1 MKIIVR
7 TDHGVTLVETM
18 IAILVAFI
26 VMSSLGAVIF
36 SSMVANKN
44 QGTEVTRMTALA
56 QEKTEQ
62 LLRLGFSDTTTNTT
76 LVTDTG
82 WSIGLTTNSLT
93 DLTQLAACPGAGT
106 ANVGYVDFLD
116 NNGQAIS
123 GDCAD
128 VVAGGFAYQRRW
140 KITNVAGV
148 TGLKQVSVVIYA
160 PNAVRAGGATPS
172 VSITTLKSH

>member
-1 MKIIVR
+1 MRFTRR
-7 TDHGVTLVETM
+7 TDRGVSLVETM

-62 LLRLGFSDTTTNTT
+62 LLRLGYSDTTTNTT
-76 LVTDTG
+76 LITDTG
-82 WSIGLTTNSLT
+82 WSIGLAINSGTTLAQLT
-93 DLTQLAACPGAGT
+93 DCPATGT
-106 ANVGYVDFLD
+106 ANVGYVDYLD
-116 NNGQAIS
+116 NDGQPIT
-123 GDCAD
+123 GDCAA
-128 VVAGGFAYQRRW
+128 VISAGFGYQRRW

-148 TGLKQVSVVIYA
+148 TGLKQISVVVYA

-172 VSITTLKSH
+172 VSITTLKSQ